1 MSKKVFKKRED
12 IEEVGLLL
20 KIANAALTKACIK
33 VSNNIGGSNTVT
45 KSLNKVEDDLN
56 KLRSDMDNKIKGE
69 LIDKDLLK
77 SFNEKELNNVFYG
90 QDDLLDNILEKL
102 NR

>member
-1 MSKKVFKKRED
+1 MNKKVFSKKED
-12 IEEVGLLL
+12 IEEVGVLL
-20 KIANAALTKACIK
+20 KIANEALTEACIK
-33 VSNNIGGSNTVT
+33 VSNNIGSSNTVT

-77 SFNEKELNNVFYG
+77 SFNEKELNNIFYG
-90 QDDLLDNILEKL
+90 QDDLLEKVLENL
-102 NR
+102 NN

>member
-20 KIANAALTKACIK
+20 KIANAALTRACTK
-33 VSNNIGGSNTVT
+33 VSNNIGNSNTVT
-45 KSLNKVEDDLN
+45 KSLNKLEDDLN
-56 KLRSDMDNKIKGE
+56 KLRSDMDNKINGE
-69 LIDKDLLK
+69 LIDKELLK
-77 SFNEKELNNVFYG
+77 SFNEKELNNIFYG
-90 QDDLLDNILEKL
+90 QGYLLDKALENL